1 MSTSLRWTRAGR
13 RGPAVS
19 AASKSAR
26 RPEGADDELV
36 LRAADVTTGYGRR
49 PVVRDVSVDV
59 GAGQCL
65 VIVGPNGAGKTT
77 LLRAIAGLLPL
88 REGRIV
94 LQGQD
99 VTKARP
105 RVRSDAGMTFVPD
118 RDIVFGSMTVLDNLR
133 IALDAVGR
141 RFTAEAAD
149 EVFDLF
155 PILRERVRQQAGTL
169 SGGQR
174 RMLAIARAMIVRPA
188 LMVLDEPS
196 AGLSVATQ
204 LDVAQRLGQLHDS
217 GIATLIA
224 EQNLQ
229 FASSVGQAAVL
240 LDRGVVRWR
249 GQAAELLTAPAVEE
263 AIIGRGIR
271 PGTDREQ
278 ARNPEA
284 NHGS

>member
-1 MSTSLRWTRAGR
+1 MNTSLRWRRAGR
-13 RGPAVS
+13 RGPAVTATSES
-19 AASKSAR
+19 AGQ
-26 RPEGADDELV
+26 PEGADGLV
-36 LRAADVTTGYGRR
+36 LRAAGVTTGYGRR

-88 REGRIV
+88 REGQIV

-105 RVRSDAGMTFVPD
+105 RVRTDAGMTFVPD
-118 RDIVFGSMTVLDNLR
+118 RDIVFGSMTVLENLR
-133 IALDAVGR
+133 IALDAAGR

-149 EVFDLF
+149 QVFDLF
-155 PILRERVRQQAGTL
+155 PILRQRVKQPAGTL

-196 AGLSVATQ
+196 AGLSVAIQ
-204 LDVAQRLGQLHDS
+204 LDVAQRLRQLHDS

-229 FASSVGQAAVL
+229 FASSVGQAALL
-240 LDRGVVRWR
+240 LDRGLVRWR

-271 PGTDREQ
+271 PGADREQ

-284 NHGS
+284 SHGS